1 MSEEPRGPM
10 HSCVKMDENPV
21 DSRMAPYV
29 RTPFHM
35 FFLLQEGV
43 KHVLL
48 KHHACAESESRRSE
62 KYIS

>member
-1 MSEEPRGPM
+1 MSEVPRGPM
-10 HSCVKMDENPV
+10 HSCVEMLEQSL

-29 RTPFHM
+29 RTPFDVR
-35 FFLLQEGV
+35 FLLQEGV

-48 KHHACAESESRRSE
+48 KHHACAESESRRSQ